1 MANDDLTAEVVR
13 ELLNYNSET
22 GVFTWKKKAAR
33 RVQVGDVA
41 GCINQRYRS
50 LTVLGKRYLAH
61 RVAWLY
67 THGKWPEG
75 VIDHI
80 NRDAFDNRIANLR
93 DVTQMENLQNASSK
107 SNNKSGVEGVFWDK
121 QRQRWRA
128 EIRVNYKT
136 IALGRFTSKADAAAA
151 RAEAK
156 VRLHASINRQA

>member
-1 MANDDLTAEVVR
+1 MTNDDLTAEVVR
-13 ELLNYNSET
+13 ELLNYDSET
-22 GVFTWKKKAAR
+22 GVFTWKKRAAH

-41 GCINQRYRS
+41 GCINQRYWS

-75 VIDHI
+75 VIDHV
-80 NRDAFDNRIANLR
+80 NRDAFDNSIKNLR
-93 DVTQMENLQNASSK
+93 DVTQIENLQNASRK
-107 SNNKSGVEGVFWDK
+107 SDNKSGVKGVFWDK

-136 IALGRFTSKADAAAA
+136 IGLGRFTSKADAAAA
-151 RAEAK
+151 RAAGEAK
-156 VRLHASINRQA
+156 HFARINESA